1 MIGFLPAEYIE
12 ILPHYNSGVSAESKA
27 LALIHAEFNQA
38 ISKTIFGQL
47 LIPLLT
53 DLEEVFLECLDE
65 GWDGYNARPLSI
77 ASYTDAL
84 NFLRLIPTNIYAPDI
99 VPEPSGGIG
108 LEWISSDT
116 GRFVLSFDGSGTY
129 AYAGIF
135 KSGARVRGIEPMSNS
150 FPKELKDFITR
161 LYRK

>member
-1 MIGFLPAEYIE
+1 MSGILPAEYFR
-12 ILPHYNSGVSAESKA
+12 ILPHYNTGVSAESKM
-27 LALIHAEFNQA
+27 LASIHDDFNQTV
-38 ISKTIFGQL
+38 SKTISCQR
-47 LIPLLT
+47 LT
-53 DLEEVFLECLDE
+53 ELNEVFLECLDE

-99 VPEPSGGIG
+99 VPEPSGGNG
-108 LEWISSDT
+108 LEWVSFDT
-116 GRFVLSFDGSGTY
+116 GRFVFRFCGRGTF

-150 FPKELKDFITR
+150 FPKELKDFIAR

>member
-1 MIGFLPAEYIE
+1 MSGLLPAEYFR
-12 ILPHYNSGVSAESKA
+12 ILPHYNTGVSAESKV
-27 LALIHAEFNQA
+27 LASIHAEFNQA
-38 ISKTIFGQL
+38 VSKTIFGQR
-47 LIPLLT
+47 LT
-53 DLEEVFLECLDE
+53 ELNEVFLECLDE

-135 KSGARVRGIEPMSNS
+135 KSGARVRGIEPMSNL
-150 FPKELKDFITR
+150 FPRELKDFITR

>member
-1 MIGFLPAEYIE
+1 MSGILPAEYFR
-12 ILPHYNSGVSAESKA
+12 ILPHYNTGVSVESKM
-27 LALIHAEFNQA
+27 LASIHDDFNQA
-38 ISKTIFGQL
+38 VSKTIFGQR
-47 LIPLLT
+47 LT
-53 DLEEVFLECLDE
+53 ELNEVFLECLDE
-65 GWDGYNARPLSI
+65 GWDGYSARPLSI

-108 LEWISSDT
+108 LEWISSEA

-135 KSGARVRGIEPMSNS
+135 KTGARVRGIEPMSNL